1 MNVSTK
7 ITSACLM
14 SLLMTSCHK
23 EKAATVQEPLRV
35 DIMAVGTTEVT
46 QGRTYSGTVEEST
59 GTALS
64 FATAG
69 TINTVNVNVGDR
81 VAKGQLIATVDGSSL
96 QNAYAI
102 TQATLNQAQDTYN
115 RMKQLHEANALP
127 DIKWV
132 EAQNALKSAQ
142 SAAAIAR
149 KGLSDASLYAPQ
161 SGYVSQ
167 KYMDAGMNVA
177 PGVPVVKIV
186 DISKVKVSI
195 PVPENE
201 IASVSDNASATITV
215 GALGGKQFTGRL
227 VEKGV
232 SANSLSRTYSVKFE
246 VDNTSGDLLPGMVC
260 DVAIDNAQSHQA
272 LTLPID
278 AVLLDADN
286 QNFVWIADEGKARKQ
301 IVKVGGFTSGT
312 QLIINEGLEQGDSV
326 IVKGQQ
332 KVSNGTPVI
341 NIDSEK

>member
-7 ITSACLM
+7 LACIGMM
-14 SLLMTSCHK
+14 SLAVVSCHK
-23 EKAATVQEPLRV
+23 EKAASNQEPVRV
-35 DIMAVGTTEVT
+35 EIMAVDSTVVT
-46 QGRTYSGTVEEST
+46 QGRTFSGTVEEST
-59 GTALS
+59 GVALS

-81 VAKGQLIATVDGSSL
+81 VGKGQLIATVDASSL

-115 RMKQLHEANALP
+115 RMEQLHNANALP

-149 KGLSDASLYAPQ
+149 KGLSDANLYAH
-161 SGYVSQ
+161 SAGYVAE
-167 KYMDAGMNVA
+167 KYMDAGMNAA

-186 DISKVKVSI
+186 DISNVKISI

-201 IASVSDNASATITV
+201 IASVPDGATATITV

-227 VEKGV
+227 TEKGV
-232 SANSLSRTYSVKFE
+232 SANPLARTYSVKFE
-246 VDNTSGDLLPGMVC
+246 VDNTTGELLPGMVC
-260 DVAIDNAQSHQA
+260 DVAIDNAQA
-272 LTLPID
+272 ERVLTVPID

-286 QNFVWIADEGKARKQ
+286 RNFVWVDDQGKARKQ
-301 IVKVGGFTSGT
+301 IVRVGGFTSGT
-312 QLIINEGLEQGDSV
+312 RLIVEEGLAQGDSV
-326 IVKGQQ
+326 IVNGQQ
-332 KVSNGTPVI
+332 KVSSGTPVV
-341 NIDSEK
+341 NISNK

>member
-7 ITSACLM
+7 FTSACLM

-23 EKAATVQEPLRV
+23 EKEATVQEPIRV
-35 DIMAVGTTEVT
+35 DITAVEATEIT
-46 QGRTYSGTVEEST
+46 KGRTYSGTVEESS
-59 GTALS
+59 GTAVS

-81 VAKGQLIATVDGSSL
+81 VNKGQLIATVDGSNL

-102 TQATLNQAQDTYN
+102 SQATLNQAQDTYN

-142 SAAAIAR
+142 SAAAIAH

-161 SGYVSQ
+161 SGYVSE
-167 KYMDAGMNVA
+167 KFLDAGMNAA
-177 PGVPVVKIV
+177 PGIPVVKIV
-186 DISKVKVSI
+186 DISKVKISI

-201 IASVSDNASATITV
+201 ISAVSDNAVATITV
-215 GALGGKQFTGRL
+215 GALGDKKFTGHL

-246 VDNTSGDLLPGMVC
+246 VDNTTGELLPGMVC
-260 DVAIDNAQSHQA
+260 DVTIDNAQAQHA

-286 QNFVWIADEGKARKQ
+286 QNFVWIAKNGKAHKQ
-301 IVKVGGFTSGT
+301 IVRVGGFTSST

-326 IVKGQQ
+326 IVRGQQ
-332 KVSNGTPVI
+332 KVSNGTPVV